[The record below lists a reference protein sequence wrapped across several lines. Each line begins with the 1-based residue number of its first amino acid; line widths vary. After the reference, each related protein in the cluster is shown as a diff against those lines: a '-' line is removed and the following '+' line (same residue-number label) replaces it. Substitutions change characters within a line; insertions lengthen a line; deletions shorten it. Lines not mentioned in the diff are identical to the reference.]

1 MFAIVHQMRTRIIT
15 SSSFNGERILAAIL
29 FKNTMDRDIEKE
41 SKLHEAEEAGTDRY
55 TSMR

>member
-1 MFAIVHQMRTRIIT
+1 
-15 SSSFNGERILAAIL
+15 
-29 FKNTMDRDIEKE
+29 MDRDIEKE